1 MLARVNVLETTPDRI
16 ADVAQVVRDIVH
28 PGIRGEDGY
37 VGYVVLGDSHTG
49 KAIGVTL
56 WETEAALEA
65 SAERAHQLR
74 SQAIQ
79 PSGATTNSVTH
90 YEVALT
96 AQGARSATA

>member
-1 MLARVNVLETTPDRI
+1 MFARVATYSGDPEEL
-16 ADVAQVVRDIVH
+16 VR
-28 PGIRGEDGY
+28 GFERARGELERMEGFSNAYFCVDRG
-37 VGYVVLGDSHTG
+37 SG
-49 KAIGVTL
+49 KGLSMTL

-74 SQAIQ
+74 SQATQ
-79 PSGATTNSVTH
+79 PSGATTDSVTH